1 MVGHM
6 KKIDKIPLLI
16 LSTVVS
22 LYAVTS
28 GVRAEVVLPDLNH
41 AGSSVVCKSSSSS
54 ADKAQKK
61 KSIVVCD
68 YRHDASFRP
77 SQLTVDVAQKKINVD
92 RDSIKKYPS
101 EGQRTA
107 LLAVFDVSD
116 PRRNKTTSELYPKI
130 VDGLIGSRP
139 EHVVIGLATF
149 AQSLSVFFPFQTP
162 RSDLRSENMPFSAVG
177 ASTELNRTVSLALE
191 KLTDERAERK
201 VLVVVSDGKAE
212 DTAYRLEDVVA
223 QAKRLNV
230 PVVTL
235 GIAER
240 PSDSPAMQSL
250 RVMADKTGGVF
261 IDLSDKNVPVDLQTQ
276 ILSLVDVGGRVTFDG
291 SAYYGKQTVSVN
303 LIDAGKKTTKVQTD
317 FEFPDRRGTPEKVKD
332 FLVAYWWA
340 LASGALVV
348 AGGIWGFIRYRRLR
362 REREIENR
370 LVAEFRGLD
379 GDETRYEV
387 RRAAVTL
394 GRAAQNDIVIT
405 NSSVSGR
412 HAELHRTREGLF
424 RLSDLGSTN
433 GTMVNGVSVTAI
445 DVHDGDIVELAEVRL
460 QFKVFD

>member
-1 MVGHM
+1 
-6 KKIDKIPLLI
+6 L
-16 LSTVVS
+16 
-22 LYAVTS
+22 
-28 GVRAEVVLPDLNH
+28 
-41 AGSSVVCKSSSSS
+41 
-54 ADKAQKK
+54 
-61 KSIVVCD
+61 
-68 YRHDASFRP
+68 
-77 SQLTVDVAQKKINVD
+77 
-92 RDSIKKYPS
+92 
-101 EGQRTA
+101 
-107 LLAVFDVSD
+107 
-116 PRRNKTTSELYPKI
+116 
-130 VDGLIGSRP
+130 
-139 EHVVIGLATF
+139 
-149 AQSLSVFFPFQTP
+149 
-162 RSDLRSENMPFSAVG
+162 
-177 ASTELNRTVSLALE
+177 
-191 KLTDERAERK
+191 
-201 VLVVVSDGKAE
+201 
-212 DTAYRLEDVVA
+212 
-223 QAKRLNV
+223 
-230 PVVTL
+230 
-235 GIAER
+235 
-240 PSDSPAMQSL
+240 
-250 RVMADKTGGVF
+250 
-261 IDLSDKNVPVDLQTQ
+261 
-276 ILSLVDVGGRVTFDG
+276 
-291 SAYYGKQTVSVN
+291 
-303 LIDAGKKTTKVQTD
+303 
-317 FEFPDRRGTPEKVKD
+317 KD

>member
-1 MVGHM
+1 M
-6 KKIDKIPLLI
+6 KKSYKIPLFTLCI
-16 LSTVVS
+16 AVS
-22 LYAVTS
+22 LYVATS
-28 GVRAEVVLPDLNH
+28 GVRAEDAPKGLSG
-41 AGSSVVCKSSSSS
+41 AGSSVVCKLSPSA

-61 KSIVVCD
+61 KSIVICD
-68 YRHDASFRP
+68 YRHGVSFRP
-77 SQLTVDVAQKKINVD
+77 SQLTLEVARKKISVG

-101 EGQRTA
+101 EGEKTV

-116 PRRNKTTSELYPKI
+116 PRRSKTTNELYPKI
-130 VDGLIGSRP
+130 VGKLTGSRP

-149 AQSLSVFFPFQTP
+149 AQSLNLFYPFQSP
-162 RSDLRSENMPFSAVG
+162 PSELKSEDMPFSAVG
-177 ASTELNRTVSLALE
+177 ASTELNRSISLALE
-191 KLTDERAERK
+191 KLSDERAERR

-223 QAKRLNV
+223 QAKRLFI

-240 PSDSPAMQSL
+240 PADSPALQSL
-250 RVMADKTGGVF
+250 RVMAEQTGGVF
-261 IDLSDKNVPVDLQTQ
+261 IDLSDKDVPADLQAR
-276 ILSLVDVGGRVTFDG
+276 ILTLVDVGGRVAFDG
-291 SAYYGKQTVSVN
+291 SAYHGKQTVSVN
-303 LIDAGKKTTKVQTD
+303 LLDAGKKMVKVQTD
-317 FEFPDRRGTPEKVKD
+317 FEFPDLRGTSEKVKD
-332 FLVAYWWA
+332 LLSTYWWV
-340 LASGALVV
+340 LVSVAISV
-348 AGGIWGFIRYRRLR
+348 AGSVWGVIRYRRLKR
-362 REREIENR
+362 DREIENR

-379 GDETRYEV
+379 GDETRSEV

-433 GTMVNGVSVTAI
+433 GTMVNGVRVTAI
-445 DVHDGDIVELAEVRL
+445 DLHDGDIVELAEVRL

>member
-1 MVGHM
+1 M
-6 KKIDKIPLLI
+6 KIEYKTHFFALCAA
-16 LSTVVS
+16 VS
-22 LYAVTS
+22 LCLATS
-28 GVRAEVVLPDLNH
+28 GVRAEEAPKILSG
-41 AGSSVVCKSSSSS
+41 AGSSVVCKLSPS
-54 ADKAQKK
+54 AADRAQRK
-61 KSIVVCD
+61 KSLVICD
-68 YRHDASFRP
+68 YRHDVSFRP
-77 SQLTVDVAQKKINVD
+77 RQITLEVAGKDISVN
-92 RDSIKKYPS
+92 RDSVRKYPN
-101 EGQRTA
+101 EGERTV

-116 PRRNKTTSELYPKI
+116 PRRSKTTNELYPKI
-130 VDGLIGSRP
+130 VDQLIENRP
-139 EHVVIGLATF
+139 NHVVIGLATF
-149 AQSLSVFFPFQTP
+149 AQSVSVFYPFQAPT
-162 RSDLRSENMPFSAVG
+162 SDSRPENMPFSAVG
-177 ASTELNRTVSLALE
+177 ASTELNRSVSLALE
-191 KLTDERAERK
+191 KLTDERAERR

-230 PVVTL
+230 PIVTL
-235 GIAER
+235 GVAER
-240 PSDSPAMQSL
+240 PSESPALQSL

-261 IDLSDKNVPVDLQTQ
+261 IDLSDKNVPVDLQAR
-276 ILSLVDVGGRVTFDG
+276 ILSLVDVGGRVAFDG
-291 SAYYGKQTVSVN
+291 SAYQGKQTVMIN
-303 LIDAGKKTTKVQTD
+303 LIDAGRETIKVRTD
-317 FEFPDRRGTPEKVKD
+317 FEFPDLRETPEKVID

-340 LASGALVV
+340 LVSGALVV

-370 LVAEFRGLD
+370 PVAEFRGLD

-394 GRAAQNDIVIT
+394 GRAAENDIVMP
-405 NSSVSGR
+405 NLSVSGR

-433 GTMVNGVSVTAI
+433 GTMVNGVRVTAI